1 MPCAC
6 LLPAPN
12 FPTNCEWGPILWR
25 ILHGLADK
33 YGRLMST
40 LYLKEEEISWYNLI
54 NETLKILPCKECKT
68 HYKEFLDLH
77 NPKIIKTLPYD
88 EQKVWVQQFFWE
100 LHNIVNLRN
109 DKPSIEFDKVHDLYK
124 AVNFQYELK
133 HFEKLLKIVFQYNEV
148 TLLSWQKWIK
158 SFRMLTS
165 IYGI

>member
-33 YGRLMST
+33 YGRLMSP
-40 LYLKEEEISWYNLI
+40 LFLKEEEIGWYNLI
-54 NETLKILPCKECKT
+54 TDTLKILPCKECKT
-68 HYKEFLDLH
+68 HYKTYLDSH
-77 NPKIIKTLPYD
+77 NPGIIKTLPYD
-88 EQKVWVQQFFWE
+88 QQKVWVQRFFYE
-100 LHNIVNLRN
+100 LHQEINIDNN
-109 DKPSIEFDKVHDLYK
+109 KPNIDFDKLHDLYNN
-124 AVNFQYELK
+124 VNFQYEFK

-148 TLLSWQKWIK
+148 TLFSWQKWIK
-158 SFRMLTS
+158 SFRTLIS